1 MNLHLDG
8 GLHAIKPPLPP
19 SGFLVCFEEIKS
31 SSDERPVST
40 TEKKKKKSYQ
50 PVTYFTYIDRLLQG
64 EGS

>member
-1 MNLHLDG
+1 LDG

-31 SSDERPVST
+31 SGDERPVST
-40 TEKKKKKSYQ
+40 TEKKIKIKIKII
-50 PVTYFTYIDRLLQG
+50 PAFVTYFTYIDRVLQG